1 MTVKIDGDRILKSQ
15 LEKLKLLFPEECR
28 AIVAEVAMVD
38 VETFAKKNSNNIPV
52 DTGRLRNSIHTEFVN
67 GFGGYTPKPTTYTD
81 DAGNSFNGKLS
92 ASLDN
97 DSVVVGTNLEYAQK
111 INRIGGGGENSRR
124 KSKGEKRPK
133 GYGQGFWDRAI
144 KNGEVALLR
153 ELSDL
158 IRRAGGLV

>member
-1 MTVKIDGDRILKSQ
+1 MTVRIDGDRILKSQ

-28 AIVAEVAMVD
+28 QIVAEVALVD
-38 VETFAKKNSNNIPV
+38 VETYAKANEIPV

-67 GFGGYTPKPTTYTD
+67 GFGGLIPKPTNYKD
-81 DAGNSFNGKLS
+81 DAGNSFDGKLS

-111 INRIGGGGENSRR
+111 INRIGGGGKNSRR

-144 KNGEVALLR
+144 KNGEAALLR
-153 ELSDL
+153 ELTDL
-158 IRRAGGLV
+158 TRRAGGLV